1 MQQGLLSY
9 PPHVLQAY
17 AGLQTSL
24 WSYNSQIRSWE
35 PVMEP
40 WNTIIKLEANS
51 TETVR
56 CPMLLERRASST
68 RAIQNC
74 CS

>member
-1 MQQGLLSY
+1 M
-9 PPHVLQAY
+9 PVLQAY

-24 WSYNSQIRSWE
+24 WSYNAQIRSWE

-40 WNTIIKLEANS
+40 WNTIIKLESNA

-56 CPMLLERRASST
+56 CLRAPQ
-68 RAIQNC
+68 IVC
-74 CS
+74 

>member
-1 MQQGLLSY
+1 MGA
-9 PPHVLQAY
+9 LQAY

-51 TETVR
+51 TETV
-56 CPMLLERRASST
+56 MLLVH
-68 RAIQNC
+68 AIQRVLMHT
-74 CS
+74 